1 MRLSFLVAFLLC
13 SLLPLEKV
21 LAEPLPVIP
30 GGQGF
35 GSTTAAGRG
44 GTIYRVTT
52 PADDPGAMTV
62 GEDGT
67 ISGSLRAALEAE
79 GPRIVVFEVGGTL
92 VLDSP
97 MVVEHGSLTVAGQSA
112 PEPGIEIRG
121 YGLEIRADD
130 VLIQHLRLRPDR
142 GRGDASLVIAG
153 ARNVVLD
160 HLSLQGLFQEQIAIL
175 EGAQDIS
182 VLNCILAE
190 GVSRRQGVLVGERV
204 RNVTLL
210 GNLKAHGSG
219 KSLSV
224 AGESRFVAANNLF
237 FNAGREEYVAIQSG
251 QGAEPLVEGAMAGNI
266 FRDAPL
272 AGRTLH
278 AAVVVQPEIADA
290 SRLYL
295 TNNRRLPEG
304 VVLWDRSPPIARDSS
319 PLALT
324 DYFIETDLDTVQ
336 ARVLGGAGARPRHRD
351 SLDAALIH
359 DVRSGTWT
367 PRLLSSPPVPSS
379 NRTLDLPI
387 DPHGD
392 DNGDGYTNIEHVLH
406 AMAAALEPDRGDIV
420 FDSFSTDKFVSSHL
434 SDTGTG
440 WTRWGA
446 GGYTKGDIA
455 IFKGTAKYNGTE
467 VAYLSD
473 AVPPDADYAVEAD
486 FILGSGN
493 RRTDRLALIARGS
506 AGAATAYR
514 VDYNHQT
521 RAFVLYRQLD
531 GNFQEFG
538 TWTDTAPLPVT
549 HRVKLEVVG
558 TDLSV
563 HVGGAR
569 VIEAR
574 DASIGEAGHA
584 GIGVAQSGSLCA
596 LDNFRVVRIA
606 APPDSDPVI
615 TAFSLPETSDSL
627 SVPLT
632 FTAQKEGGAIA
643 GYYLSTSQETPAPS
657 SAGWTATPPAHVT
670 FEREGEWILYGWV
683 KDDTGRVSERA
694 SASVSIGR
702 PPEITAFALPP
713 TSPSLTV
720 ELRLLESFD
729 DFGVT
734 GYLLKETEETPS
746 PADPRWK
753 SVQPQSYTFAQIG
766 VRTLY
771 VWIRDAGGRISA
783 PASSS
788 VFIFSATP
796 AHRGA
801 SDPDIGVKTVTDFP
815 RLGAGRSNRVYVTGP
830 MTLSQ
835 ADTEYILQNDIVAPE
850 TAFLVAANNVT
861 LNLNG
866 YTVTYGAADPGKPVH
881 AVRATGG
888 QRLGVAVVNGRIVQ
902 AAVLGA
908 DDLRYEYSH
917 PIFGGFDAVY
927 GQSNFRY
934 LLVAGL
940 DIHYRTPTTC
950 GIYNHWGHDTEI
962 RHNSLWDSG
971 RRVGNRNQL
980 WSAVKLA
987 EGVAQSVHHNQIMN
1001 ARHGGI
1007 MVKSSAK
1014 VYQNYIEVDS
1024 ADTNALGINAYRGA
1038 DVEVYA
1044 NTIEGRG
1051 VHVAGLYFGSG
1062 GSDIRIHRNHVQTR
1076 NTRPTVSPS
1085 DGYQS
1090 SSAFRTTFGIINSE
1104 VYDNTFITWGKKD
1117 GVAPGIDTRG
1127 WTMFVGMADP
1137 GDSLLIRDNTI
1148 LGLSEDGLGMAYAVG
1163 MKADSVPGVRFEGNV
1178 IESNFGNISL
1188 GDSYGECAGYPVF
1201 RENRIVRNTD
1211 HPPFPGYRTVDMN
1224 EYVSRKSTG
1233 RFISNG
1239 YQGGAAPHS
1248 VDWPSSPSTAAL
1260 RDLGIGWIYTLTVKS
1275 ASTGDP
1281 LSGKRVQIVDRYG
1294 AVTFEGATDP
1304 GGRIEAELIE
1314 YWITNRPVGE
1324 ENAPFPGAYR
1334 EEMGP
1339 YTVVVE
1345 GGEPRSV
1352 DIRADLSETVAL

>member
-1 MRLSFLVAFLLC
+1 MRLWFLAVLLLFSFPSGNL
-13 SLLPLEKV
+13 S
-21 LAEPLPVIP
+21 AEPLPVFP

-44 GTIYRVTT
+44 GAIYRVTT
-52 PADDPGAMTV
+52 LKDDPGARTIA
-62 GEDGT
+62 EDGT

-79 GPRIVVFEVGGTL
+79 GPRLVVFEVGGTL
-92 VLDSP
+92 VFDSP
-97 MVVEHGSLTVAGQSA
+97 VVVEHGSLTVAGQSA

-121 YGLEIRADD
+121 HGLEIRADD
-130 VLIQHLRLRPDR
+130 VLIRHLRLRPDR
-142 GRGDASLVIAG
+142 GSSDASLVIAG

-160 HLSLQGLFQEQIAIL
+160 HLSLQGQFQEQIAIS

-182 VLNCILAE
+182 VLNCLLAE
-190 GVSRRQGVLVGERV
+190 GVGRRQGVLVGERV

-219 KSLSV
+219 RTLSV
-224 AGESRFVAANNLF
+224 AGESRFVAVNNLF

-251 QGAEPLVEGAMAGNI
+251 QGAEPLVEGAIAGNI
-266 FRDAPL
+266 FKDAPL
-272 AGRTLH
+272 TGRRLY
-278 AAVVVQPEIADA
+278 AAIVVQPEIADA
-290 SRLYL
+290 SRLFL
-295 TNNRRLPEG
+295 ANNRRLPDG
-304 VVLWDRSPPIARDSS
+304 VILWDRSPPIAADSS
-319 PLALT
+319 PLELT
-324 DYFIETDLDTVQ
+324 DYFIETDLNIVQ
-336 ARVLGGAGARPRHRD
+336 TRLLDGAGSRPRHRD
-351 SLDAALIH
+351 SADASLIH
-359 DVRSGTWT
+359 EVRSGTWT
-367 PRLLSSPPVPSS
+367 PRLFSSPPASS
-379 NRTLDLPI
+379 TSRTLDLPE

-392 DNGDGYTNIEHVLH
+392 DNGDGYTNIEHFLH
-406 AMAAALEPDRGDIV
+406 AMAAALEPDWGDLV

-455 IFKGTAKYNGTE
+455 IFKGVAKYNGTD
-467 VAYLSD
+467 VVYLSN
-473 AVPPDADYAVEAD
+473 AVPPDANYAVEAD

-506 AGAATAYR
+506 ADTAAAYWLG
-514 VDYNHQT
+514 YNHQN
-521 RAFVLYRQLD
+521 REFALYRHA
-531 GNFQEFG
+531 GGEFHGLG

-549 HRVKLEVVG
+549 HRVRLEVAG
-558 TDLSV
+558 ADLSV
-563 HVGGAR
+563 LVGGVR
-569 VIEAR
+569 VIEAQ
-574 DASIGEAGHA
+574 DASIGEGGRA

-596 LDNFRVVRIA
+596 LDNFRVMRIA

-627 SVPLT
+627 NVPLT
-632 FTAQKEGGAIA
+632 FTAQKEGGTIA
-643 GYYLSTSQETPAPS
+643 GYYLATSQEPPAS
-657 SAGWTATPPAHVT
+657 SSPGWTATPPSHFT
-670 FEREGEWILYGWV
+670 FEREGEWVLYGWV
-683 KDDTGRVSERA
+683 KDDRGRISERA
-694 SASVSIGR
+694 FASVTIGH

-720 ELRLLESFD
+720 ELRVLEAFD

-753 SVQPQSYTFAQIG
+753 SVKPQSYTFAQVG
-766 VRTLY
+766 TRTLH

-788 VFIFSATP
+788 VFIFSAAP

-801 SDPDIGVKTVTDFP
+801 SDADIGVKTVTDFP
-815 RLGAGRSNRVYVTGP
+815 KFGAGRSNWVYVTGP

-861 LNLNG
+861 LNFNG
-866 YTVTYGAADPGKPVH
+866 HTVTYGAADPGRPVH

-888 QRLGVAVVNGRIVQ
+888 QRQGVAVVNGRIVQ
-902 AAVLGA
+902 ATVLGA

-934 LLVAGL
+934 LLVAGME
-940 DIHYRTPTTC
+940 IRYRTPTTC

-987 EGVAQSVHHNQIMN
+987 EGVEQSVHHNQIMN

-1014 VYQNYIEVDS
+1014 VFQNYIEVDS

-1044 NTIEGRG
+1044 NTVEGRG

-1062 GSDIRIHRNHVQTR
+1062 GSDIRIYRNHVETR

-1090 SSAFRTTFGIINSE
+1090 SSAFRTTFGISNSE

-1127 WTMFVGMADP
+1127 WTMFVGLANP
-1137 GDSLLIRDNTI
+1137 GDSLVIRNNTI
-1148 LGLSEDGLGMAYAVG
+1148 LGLSEDGLGTAYAVG

-1178 IESNFGNISL
+1178 IESNYGNISL

-1201 RENRIVRNTD
+1201 RENDIVRNTD
-1211 HPPFPGYRTVDMN
+1211 HPPFPGYRTLDMN

-1233 RFISNG
+1233 RLISNG
-1239 YQGGAAPHS
+1239 YRGGAAPHS

-1260 RDLGIGWIYTLTVKS
+1260 RDLGVGWIYTLTVKS

-1281 LSGKRVQIVDRYG
+1281 LPGKRVQVVDRYG
-1294 AVTFEGATDP
+1294 ALTLEGTTDS

-1324 ENAPFPGAYR
+1324 ANAPFPGAYR

-1345 GGEPRSV
+1345 GGEPHGV
-1352 DIRADLSETVAL
+1352 DIRADLSETVEL